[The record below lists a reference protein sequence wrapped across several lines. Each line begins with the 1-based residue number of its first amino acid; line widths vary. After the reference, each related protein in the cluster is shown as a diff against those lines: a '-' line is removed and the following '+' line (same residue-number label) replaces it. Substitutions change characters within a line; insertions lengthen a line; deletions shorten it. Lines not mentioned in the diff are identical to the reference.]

1 MIINT
6 CLPEIPQD
14 NFGTQQFEEVKTM
27 HRRKMLSLLG
37 AGPALVAG
45 SAAFGRTQPQAAG
58 GDGLITVMNP
68 AIANKLAER
77 VALAPRIKDLN
88 NKLIYMINLSWEGP
102 DAANYFYGAMTE
114 WLQKHYKGVRTK
126 IKVTADGMFGT
137 DASILKEIKD
147 NHADAVI
154 IGVAG

>member
-1 MIINT
+1 
-6 CLPEIPQD
+6 
-14 NFGTQQFEEVKTM
+14 M

-37 AGPALVAG
+37 AGPMI
-45 SAAFGRTQPQAAG
+45 AAG
-58 GDGLITVMNP
+58 TAAYARDVPRMTNGDNELVTVMNP
-68 AIANKLAER
+68 AIASKLAER
-77 VALAPRIKDLN
+77 VPLAPRIRDLN

-114 WLQKHYKGVRTK
+114 WLQKHYKGVRTR

-147 NHADAVI
+147 THADAVI
-154 IGVAG
+154 VGVAG